1 MSAATETSSL
11 EQKLSDGLATLKI
24 ALPKDA
30 QEKLIA
36 YVKLIEKWNKVHNL
50 TAVRELDKMITL
62 HVLDSLTV
70 LPFVA
75 GKNNLLDVGS
85 GAGLPGIPLA
95 IARPDL
101 RVTMLDSNHK
111 KTAFLTQAKTELGL
125 ANCEVINERVEL
137 WQTMKKFD
145 GVVSR
150 AYSDLSEFVD
160 QAGQLLARDGH
171 MLAMK
176 GVVPHEEIL
185 KLPASYKVEKV
196 AELHVPELDAKRHLV
211 VLKQNT

>member
-1 MSAATETSSL
+1 MSVALETASL
-11 EQKLSDGLATLKI
+11 EQKLSDGLATLNI
-24 ALPKDA
+24 VLPKDA
-30 QEKLIA
+30 QLQLIA
-36 YVKLIEKWNKVHNL
+36 YVRLIEKWNNVHNL

-111 KTAFLTQAKTELGL
+111 KTAFMTQAKTELGL
-125 ANCEVINERVEL
+125 TNCEVINERVEL
-137 WQTMKKFD
+137 WQTVKKFD
-145 GVVSR
+145 AIISR

-160 QAGQLLARDGH
+160 QAGHLLGRDGQ

-176 GVVPHEEIL
+176 GVYPHEEIL
-185 KLPASYKVEKV
+185 KLSPSFQVEKV

-211 VLKQNT
+211 VLKQNA

>member
-1 MSAATETSSL
+1 MAVTLESASL
-11 EQKLSDGLATLKI
+11 EKKLADGLAALNI
-24 ALPKDA
+24 ALPAAA
-30 QEKLIA
+30 QQKLIA

-50 TAVRELDKMITL
+50 TAVRDLDKMITL

-111 KTAFLTQAKTELGL
+111 KTAFLTQAKTELDL
-125 ANCEVINERVEL
+125 HNCEVINERVEL
-137 WQTMKKFD
+137 WQTVKKFD
-145 GVVSR
+145 AVVSR

-160 QAGQLLARDGH
+160 QAGHMITRDGEL
-171 MLAMK
+171 LAMK
-176 GVVPHEEIL
+176 GVYPHEEML
-185 KLPASYKVEKV
+185 KLPATFKVEKV

-211 VLKQNT
+211 VLNQTA

>member
-1 MSAATETSSL
+1 MSVALEMQSL
-11 EQKLSDGLATLKI
+11 EKKLADGLAALNI
-24 ALPKDA
+24 ALPVAA
-30 QEKLIA
+30 QQQLIA

-95 IARPDL
+95 IARPNL

-125 ANCEVINERVEL
+125 HNCEVINERVEL
-137 WQTMKKFD
+137 WQTTKKFD
-145 GVVSR
+145 AVISR

-160 QAGQLLARDGH
+160 QAGHLLARDGE

-176 GVVPHEEIL
+176 GVYPHEEIL
-185 KLPASYKVEKV
+185 KLSPMFRVEKV

-211 VLKQNT
+211 VLKPNA

>member
-1 MSAATETSSL
+1 MSVTTETPSL
-11 EQKLSDGLATLKI
+11 EKKLSDGLASLNI

-36 YVKLIEKWNKVHNL
+36 YVRLIEKWNKVHNL

-75 GKNNLLDVGS
+75 MKNNLLDVGS

-125 ANCEVINERVEL
+125 VNCEVINERVEL
-137 WQTMKKFD
+137 WQTVKKFD
-145 GVVSR
+145 AVISR
-150 AYSDLSEFVD
+150 AYSDLREFVD
-160 QAGQLLARDGH
+160 QAGHLLTRDGQ

-176 GVVPHEEIL
+176 GVYPHEEIL
-185 KLPASYKVEKV
+185 KLPTTFTVEKV

-211 VLKQNT
+211 VLKQNA

>member
-1 MSAATETSSL
+1 MSVATETLSL
-11 EQKLSDGLATLKI
+11 QQKLSDGLAALNI

-30 QEKLIA
+30 QAKLIA
-36 YVKLIEKWNKVHNL
+36 YVRLIEKWNKVHNL

-70 LPFVA
+70 LKHVA
-75 GKNNLLDVGS
+75 GKNTLLDVGS

-125 ANCEVINERVEL
+125 SHCEVINERVEL
-137 WQTMKKFD
+137 WQTVKKFD
-145 GVVSR
+145 AVISR

-160 QAGQLLARDGH
+160 QAGHLLTRDGQ

-176 GVVPHEEIL
+176 GVYPHEEIL
-185 KLPASYKVEKV
+185 KLSPTFSVEKV

-211 VLKQNT
+211 VLKSNA

>member
-1 MSAATETSSL
+1 MSVALETASL
-11 EQKLSDGLATLKI
+11 EQKLADGLATLNI
-24 ALPKDA
+24 VLPAAA
-30 QEKLIA
+30 QQQLIA
-36 YVKLIEKWNKVHNL
+36 YVRLIEKWNKVHNL

-125 ANCEVINERVEL
+125 QNCDVINERVEL
-137 WQTMKKFD
+137 WQTVKKFD
-145 GVVSR
+145 AVVSR

-160 QAGQLLARDGH
+160 QAGHLLARDGQ

-176 GVVPHEEIL
+176 GVYPHEEIL
-185 KLPASYKVEKV
+185 KLPASFKVEKV

-211 VLKQNT
+211 VLKQNA